1 MGKWLLRIILI
12 FLFSIFLTGCF
23 SGEEKGREKGAE
35 MKIYL
40 IPIGD
45 VEKDVLL
52 KLSWA
57 LREKFEAVFEVGEP
71 LPLLEDAYRTR
82 RGQYFATP
90 ILEELKQNIPEE
102 GEKVLGVVDVDIFV
116 PALNFIF
123 GQADLG
129 GKVALISLTRL
140 REEFYGNSK
149 NEKLFF
155 ERVVKESVHELGHTF
170 GLRHCSK
177 PECVMHFSNDIRDTD
192 IKGADFCEDCKE
204 ECKKKLEG
212 KLR

>member
-1 MGKWLLRIILI
+1 
-12 FLFSIFLTGCF
+12 
-23 SGEEKGREKGAE
+23 

-52 KLSWA
+52 KLCWA

-71 LPLLEDAYRTR
+71 LSLSEDAYRPR

-90 ILEELKQNIPEE
+90 ILEELKQNIPED
-102 GEKVLGVVDVDIFV
+102 GKKVLGVLDVDIFV

-129 GKVALISLTRL
+129 RNAALISLTRL

-149 NEKLFF
+149 NEELFF
-155 ERVVKESVHELGHTF
+155 KRALTEATHELGHTF
-170 GLRHCSK
+170 GLRHCDNRK
-177 PECVMHFSNDIRDTD
+177 CVMRFSNDIRDTD
-192 IKGADFCEDCKE
+192 IKGADFCEQCRE
-204 ECKKKLEG
+204 KLEI

>member
-1 MGKWLLRIILI
+1 
-12 FLFSIFLTGCF
+12 
-23 SGEEKGREKGAE
+23 

-45 VEKDVLL
+45 VEKDTLL

-71 LPLLEDAYRTR
+71 LPLLEDAYRPR
-82 RGQYFATP
+82 REQYFSSP
-90 ILEELKQNIPEE
+90 ILDELKQNIPED
-102 GEKVLGVVDVDIFV
+102 GEKVLGVLDVDIFV

-129 GKVALISLTRL
+129 RNAALISLTRL
-140 REEFYGNSK
+140 REEFYGKSK

-155 ERVVKESVHELGHTF
+155 KRVLTEATHELGHTF
-170 GLRHCSK
+170 GLRHCDNRK
-177 PECVMHFSNDIRDTD
+177 CVMRFSNDIRDTD
-192 IKGADFCEDCKE
+192 IKGADFCEQCRE
-204 ECKKKLEG
+204 KLEI

>member
-1 MGKWLLRIILI
+1 
-12 FLFSIFLTGCF
+12 
-23 SGEEKGREKGAE
+23 

-45 VEKDVLL
+45 VDKETIL

-57 LREKFEAVFEVGEP
+57 LREKIEAVFEVGEP
-71 LPLLEDAYRTR
+71 LPLLEDAYRPR

-90 ILEELKQNIPEE
+90 ILEELKQNIPED
-102 GEKVLGVVDVDIFV
+102 GDKVLGILDVDIFV

-129 GKVALISLTRL
+129 RKAALISLTRL

-155 ERVVKESVHELGHTF
+155 ERAVKEAVHELGHTF
-170 GLRHCSK
+170 GLRHCPK
-177 PECVMHFSNDIRDTD
+177 PECVMYFSNSLSDTD
-192 IKGADFCEDCKE
+192 IKEADFCEQCRE
-204 ECKKKLEG
+204 KLEI

>member
-1 MGKWLLRIILI
+1 
-12 FLFSIFLTGCF
+12 
-23 SGEEKGREKGAE
+23 

-45 VEKDVLL
+45 VEKETLL

-57 LREKFEAVFEVGEP
+57 LREKFERVFEMGEP
-71 LPLLEDAYRTR
+71 LPLSEDAYRPR
-82 RGQYFATP
+82 RKQYFASP
-90 ILEELKQNIPEE
+90 ILEELKQNIPEDA
-102 GEKVLGVVDVDIFV
+102 EKVLGVLDVDIFV

-140 REEFYGNSK
+140 REEFYGNRK

-155 ERVVKESVHELGHTF
+155 ERTVKEAVHELGHTF
-170 GLRHCSK
+170 GLRHCGNQK
-177 PECVMHFSNDIRDTD
+177 CVMYFSNSLRDTD
-192 IKGADFCEDCKE
+192 IKEADFCEQCRE
-204 ECKKKLEG
+204 KLEI

>member
-1 MGKWLLRIILI
+1 
-12 FLFSIFLTGCF
+12 
-23 SGEEKGREKGAE
+23 

-45 VEKDVLL
+45 VEKDTLL
-52 KLSWA
+52 KLCWV

-71 LPLLEDAYRTR
+71 LSLLEDAYRPR
-82 RGQYFATP
+82 RGQYFTTP

-102 GEKVLGVVDVDIFV
+102 ADKVLGVLDMDIFV

-149 NEKLFF
+149 NEKLFL
-155 ERVVKESVHELGHTF
+155 ERVLTEAAHELGHTF
-170 GLRHCSK
+170 GLRHCDNQK
-177 PECVMHFSNDIRDTD
+177 CVMRFSNDIRDTD
-192 IKGADFCEDCKE
+192 IKGADFCEQCRE
-204 ECKKKLEG
+204 KLEI

>member
-1 MGKWLLRIILI
+1 MNKWLLRIILI
-12 FLFSIFLTGCF
+12 LSIFLTGCF
-23 SGEEKGREKGAE
+23 SGEEKGRKKGAE

-45 VEKDVLL
+45 VEKETVL

-71 LPLLEDAYRTR
+71 LPLSEDAYRPR

-90 ILEELKQNIPEE
+90 ILEELKQNIPED
-102 GEKVLGVVDVDIFV
+102 GKKVLGVLDVDIFV

-129 GKVALISLTRL
+129 RNAALISLTRL
-140 REEFYGNSK
+140 REEFYGNRK

-155 ERVVKESVHELGHTF
+155 DRVAKEAVHELGHTF
-170 GLRHCSK
+170 SLRHCGNQK
-177 PECVMHFSNDIRDTD
+177 CVMYFSNSLRDTD
-192 IKGADFCEDCKE
+192 IKEADFCEQCRE
-204 ECKKKLEG
+204 KLEI

>member
-1 MGKWLLRIILI
+1 
-12 FLFSIFLTGCF
+12 
-23 SGEEKGREKGAE
+23 
-35 MKIYL
+35 MKIYI

-45 VEKDVLL
+45 VEKKTLL
-52 KLSWA
+52 KLSWV

-71 LPLLEDAYRTR
+71 LPLLEDAYRPL

-102 GEKVLGVVDVDIFV
+102 ADKVLGVLDVDIFV

-129 GKVALISLTRL
+129 RNAALISLTRL

-149 NEKLFF
+149 NEKIFF
-155 ERVVKESVHELGHTF
+155 YRVVKESVHELGHTF
-170 GLRHCSK
+170 GLRHCDNPK
-177 PECVMHFSNDIRDTD
+177 CVMRFSNDIRDTD
-192 IKGADFCEDCKE
+192 IKGADFCEQCRE
-204 ECKKKLEG
+204 KLEI

>member
-1 MGKWLLRIILI
+1 MDKWLLKVILI
-12 FLFSIFLTGCF
+12 CLLSIFLMGCF
-23 SGEEKGREKGAE
+23 SDGEKGRKKGAE

-45 VEKDVLL
+45 VEKETIL

-57 LREKFEAVFEVGEP
+57 LREKIEAVFERGEP
-71 LPLLEDAYRTR
+71 LPLLEDAYRPR
-82 RGQYFATP
+82 REQYFAAP
-90 ILEELKQNIPEE
+90 ILEELRQNIPKDAD
-102 GEKVLGVVDVDIFV
+102 KVLGVLDVDIFV

-129 GKVALISLTRL
+129 GNVALISLTRL
-140 REEFYGNSK
+140 REEFYGKNK

-155 ERVVKESVHELGHTF
+155 DRTVKEAVHELGHTF

-177 PECVMHFSNDIRDTD
+177 PECVMHFSNSLQDTD
-192 IKGADFCEDCKE
+192 IKGADFCEQCRKE
-204 ECKKKLEG
+204 LEIR
-212 KLR
+212 LR

>member
-1 MGKWLLRIILI
+1 MNKWLLKIILI
-12 FLFSIFLTGCF
+12 CLLSIFLTGCF
-23 SGEEKGREKGAE
+23 SGEEKGGKKGAE
-35 MKIYL
+35 MKIYI

-45 VEKDVLL
+45 VEKKTLL
-52 KLSWA
+52 KLSWV

-71 LPLLEDAYRTR
+71 LPLLEDAYRPL

-102 GEKVLGVVDVDIFV
+102 ADKVLGVLDVDIFV

-129 GKVALISLTRL
+129 GDAALISLTRL

-149 NEKLFF
+149 NEKLFL

-170 GLRHCSK
+170 GLRHCDNPK
-177 PECVMHFSNDIRDTD
+177 CVMRFSNDIRDTD
-192 IKGADFCEDCKE
+192 IKGADFCEQCRE
-204 ECKKKLEG
+204 KLEI

>member
-1 MGKWLLRIILI
+1 
-12 FLFSIFLTGCF
+12 
-23 SGEEKGREKGAE
+23 

-45 VEKDVLL
+45 VEKRTLL

-71 LPLLEDAYRTR
+71 LPLSEDAYRPR

-90 ILEELKQNIPEE
+90 ILEELKQNIPEDA
-102 GEKVLGVVDVDIFV
+102 EKVLGILDVDIFV
-116 PALNFIF
+116 PVLNFIF

-140 REEFYGNSK
+140 REEFYGNRK
-149 NEKLFF
+149 NKKLFL
-155 ERVVKESVHELGHTF
+155 ERALTEATHELGHTF
-170 GLRHCSK
+170 GLRHCDNPK
-177 PECVMHFSNDIRDTD
+177 CVMRFSNDVRDTD
-192 IKGADFCEDCKE
+192 IKGADFCEQCRE
-204 ECKKKLEG
+204 KLEI

>member
-1 MGKWLLRIILI
+1 
-12 FLFSIFLTGCF
+12 
-23 SGEEKGREKGAE
+23 

-45 VEKDVLL
+45 VEKNVLL

-57 LREKFEAVFEVGEP
+57 LREKFESVFEVGES
-71 LPLLEDAYRTR
+71 LPLSEDAYRPQR
-82 RGQYFATP
+82 EQYFATP

-102 GEKVLGVVDVDIFV
+102 ADKVLGVLDVDIFV

-149 NEKLFF
+149 NEKLFL

-170 GLRHCSK
+170 GLRHCPK
-177 PECVMHFSNDIRDTD
+177 PECVMHFSNSIRDTD

>member
-1 MGKWLLRIILI
+1 
-12 FLFSIFLTGCF
+12 
-23 SGEEKGREKGAE
+23 
-35 MKIYL
+35 MKIYI

-45 VEKDVLL
+45 VERKTLL
-52 KLSWA
+52 KLSWV
-57 LREKFEAVFEVGEP
+57 LRKKFEAVFEIGKP
-71 LPLLEDAYRTR
+71 LPLLEDAYRPR
-82 RGQYFATP
+82 REQYFATP
-90 ILEELKQNIPEE
+90 ILEELKQNIPEDAD
-102 GEKVLGVVDVDIFV
+102 KVLGVLDVDIFV

-129 GKVALISLTRL
+129 GQVALISLTRL

-155 ERVVKESVHELGHTF
+155 DRVVKEAVHELGHTF
-170 GLRHCSK
+170 GLRHCDDVK
-177 PECVMHFSNDIRDTD
+177 CVMHFSNSLRDTD
-192 IKGADFCEDCKE
+192 IKGSNFCEDCKE

>member
-1 MGKWLLRIILI
+1 
-12 FLFSIFLTGCF
+12 
-23 SGEEKGREKGAE
+23 

-45 VEKDVLL
+45 VEKETLL

-57 LREKFEAVFEVGEP
+57 LREKFEAVFETGEP
-71 LPLLEDAYRTR
+71 LPLLEDAYRAE
-82 RGQYFATP
+82 RGQYFASP
-90 ILEELKQNIPEE
+90 ILDELKQNIPEDA
-102 GEKVLGVVDVDIFV
+102 EKVLGVVDVDIFV

-129 GKVALISLTRL
+129 GNVALISLTRL

-149 NEKLFF
+149 NKKLFF
-155 ERVVKESVHELGHTF
+155 ERTVKEAVHELGHTF
-170 GLRHCSK
+170 GLRHCDNRK
-177 PECVMHFSNDIRDTD
+177 CVMHFSNSLRDTD
-192 IKGADFCEDCKE
+192 IKEADFCEQCRE
-204 ECKKKLEG
+204 KLEI

>member
-1 MGKWLLRIILI
+1 MKMGKWLLRLISTLLLLIL
-12 FLFSIFLTGCF
+12 SIGCLPE
-23 SGEEKGREKGAE
+23 EEKGRSKGAE
-35 MKIYL
+35 MKIYI
-40 IPIGD
+40 IPVGD
-45 VEKDVLL
+45 VEEETLL

-57 LREKFEAVFEVGEP
+57 LREKFDAVFEMGEP
-71 LPLLEDAYRTR
+71 LPLSEDAYRVE

-90 ILEELKQNIPEE
+90 ILEELKQNIPED
-102 GEKVLGVVDVDIFV
+102 GEKVLAVLDVDIFV

-155 ERVVKESVHELGHTF
+155 DRVVKEAVHELGHTF
-170 GLRHCSK
+170 GLKHCSNLK
-177 PECVMHFSNDIRDTD
+177 CVMRFSNSLLDTD
-192 IKGADFCEDCKE
+192 VKEADFCE
-204 ECKKKLEG
+204 ECRKNLEI